1 MKVNVITVEDVKIG
15 RWSWF
20 SKWIDVAVFDYQYRP
35 FLLQMRISR
44 ANAKSFRVVS
54 MTGWFCR
61 EACAK
66 DIGDLTQ
73 MKG

>member
-20 SKWIDVAVFDYQYRP
+20 SKWIDVAVFEHRLRP
-35 FLLQMRISR
+35 SLLQMRISR
-44 ANAKSFRVVS
+44 TNAKSFRVVS
-54 MTGWFCR
+54 MTGNLL
-61 EACAK
+61 ADAK

>member
-20 SKWIDVAVFDYQYRP
+20 SKWIDVAVFDYGFRP

-44 ANAKSFRVVS
+44 TNAKSFRVVS
-54 MTGWFCR
+54 MTGNLM
-61 EACAK
+61 AYAK
-66 DIGDLTQ
+66 EIGDLIQ

>member
-20 SKWIDVAVFDYQYRP
+20 SKWIDVAVFDYRFRS

-44 ANAKSFRVVS
+44 TNAKSFRVVS
-54 MTGWFCR
+54 MTGNLL
-61 EACAK
+61 ADAK

-73 MKG
+73 MRG

>member
-20 SKWIDVAVFDYQYRP
+20 SKWIDVAVFDYEYRP

-44 ANAKSFRVVS
+44 TNAKSFRTVS
-54 MTGWFCR
+54 MTGLLSR
-61 EACAK
+61 QVYVK

>member
-20 SKWIDVAVFDYQYRP
+20 SKWIDVAVFDYRFRP

-44 ANAKSFRVVS
+44 TNAKSFRVVS
-54 MTGWFCR
+54 MAGNLL
-61 EACAK
+61 ADAK

-73 MKG
+73 MGG